1 MNEPPKDPTNQELL
15 ERIAALEAEN
25 VRLEARLDS
34 RFDGIYKILG
44 KLVDDFRITDE
55 QVLELM
61 MKVFPG
67 HAETQSQ
74 IIELFKSKD
83 KARLILRMVSFGGY
97 GEPTRRPF
105 EWRHGTSAELRTT
118 GHSGKESRTA
128 ATARSARAAAS
139 PRAAVFQSG
148 R

>member
-1 MNEPPKDPTNQELL
+1 MAEPPKDPTNQELL

-25 VRLEARLDS
+25 VRLEARLDN
-34 RFDGIYKILG
+34 RLDGIYKILG

-74 IIELFKSKD
+74 INKLFKSKD
-83 KARLILRMVSFGGY
+83 KAD
-97 GEPTRRPF
+97 
-105 EWRHGTSAELRTT
+105 
-118 GHSGKESRTA
+118 
-128 ATARSARAAAS
+128 
-139 PRAAVFQSG
+139 
-148 R
+148 

>member
-1 MNEPPKDPTNQELL
+1 MADLPKDPTNQELL

-25 VRLEARLDS
+25 VRLEARLDN

-83 KARLILRMVSFGGY
+83 KAD
-97 GEPTRRPF
+97 
-105 EWRHGTSAELRTT
+105 
-118 GHSGKESRTA
+118 
-128 ATARSARAAAS
+128 
-139 PRAAVFQSG
+139 
-148 R
+148 